1 MIGKII
7 RSPGTG
13 LNLGPNAIKA
23 LLGHDPKLHA
33 AVLERSYPWKRWR
46 TSLTDGTVLFDL
58 ALSRVADNDGVRIR
72 WSELYAA
79 LRNEAQGLIR
89 YGAKVSAV
97 GYGTGNDQ
105 LPFVEYTDSTGHHR
119 IDNIDLLLATDGRY
133 SLARE
138 SLAGMPVMRQHGVV
152 IFRLLVPDT
161 SAGLIDDY
169 EQWFNGNN
177 RLLAFRVPATRFT
190 SPVLSRLRSAPRL
203 PTRQKHRNRCT
214 SSTPPP
220 MHARPLNVNG

>member
-1 MIGKII
+1 MKAVVIGAGVAGCIVARALASLSQVEVI
-7 RSPGTG
+7 CLERVDREDHSESGTG

-23 LLGHDPKLHA
+23 LLSHDPKLHA

-58 ALSRVADNDGVRIR
+58 ALSRVAENDGVRIR

-97 GYGTGNDQ
+97 GYGTGEDH

-161 SAGLIDDY
+161 SA
-169 EQWFNGNN
+169 
-177 RLLAFRVPATRFT
+177 A
-190 SPVLSRLRSAPRL
+190 
-203 PTRQKHRNRCT
+203 
-214 SSTPPP
+214 
-220 MHARPLNVNG
+220 